1 MCLLFLLSTDNA
13 LAECVVSEAQQ
24 EASRVSLQPSA
35 SFFLYD
41 PTVLKFALFHHMLLA
56 RSLEMGYKQVAKML
70 DFIYSFIFLALLK
83 SVFRGCKFMNIN

>member
-13 LAECVVSEAQQ
+13 LAECVCLRHNKKPPGVT
-24 EASRVSLQPSA
+24 LA

-56 RSLEMGYKQVAKML
+56 CSLERGYKQAAKML
-70 DFIYSFIFLALLK
+70 DFIYSFVFLALLK

>member
-1 MCLLFLLSTDNA
+1 MHLQSVLCLRHNKKPPGVT
-13 LAECVVSEAQQ
+13 
-24 EASRVSLQPSA
+24 SA

-56 RSLEMGYKQVAKML
+56 HSLEMGYKQVAKML

>member
-1 MCLLFLLSTDNA
+1 MHLQSVLCLRHNKKPPGVT
-13 LAECVVSEAQQ
+13 
-24 EASRVSLQPSA
+24 SA

-70 DFIYSFIFLALLK
+70 DFIYSFIFFGIAKVCFQRL
-83 SVFRGCKFMNIN
+83 